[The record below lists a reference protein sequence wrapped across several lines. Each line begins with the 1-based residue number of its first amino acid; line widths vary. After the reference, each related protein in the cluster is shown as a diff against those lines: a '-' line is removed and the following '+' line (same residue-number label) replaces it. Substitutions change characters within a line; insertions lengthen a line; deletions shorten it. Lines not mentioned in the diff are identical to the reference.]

1 MGGVGR
7 AEIVTL
13 RDEAFSRVREVGD
26 VVWDVACGDVVFG
39 GCLEDAAELGLPRA
53 AGGGQVQTGEA
64 LLGLTGEGF
73 PVRFFEV
80 DVGDAGW
87 SGRVG
92 LEVAFQEE
100 ENGKVI

>member
-1 MGGVGR
+1 MCGIGQ
-7 AEIVTL
+7 AEGVTL
-13 RDEAFSRVREVGD
+13 RDEAFGRVREVGD
-26 VVWDVACGDVVFG
+26 VVRDVAFGDVMFG
-39 GCLEDAAELGLPRA
+39 GCLEDVAELSLPGA

-73 PVRFFEV
+73 PVRFIEV